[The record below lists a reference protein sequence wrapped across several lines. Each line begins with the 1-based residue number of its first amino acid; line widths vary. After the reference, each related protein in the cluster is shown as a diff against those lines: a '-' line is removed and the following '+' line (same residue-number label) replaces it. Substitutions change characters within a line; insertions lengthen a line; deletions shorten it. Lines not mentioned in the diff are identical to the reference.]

1 MYNSYSCVS
10 AVNCECR
17 CSEETAVGGGRR
29 RLDTR
34 GGKEDVMMEGD
45 GRKHCGVEEER
56 RC

>member
-1 MYNSYSCVS
+1 MYNSCVS